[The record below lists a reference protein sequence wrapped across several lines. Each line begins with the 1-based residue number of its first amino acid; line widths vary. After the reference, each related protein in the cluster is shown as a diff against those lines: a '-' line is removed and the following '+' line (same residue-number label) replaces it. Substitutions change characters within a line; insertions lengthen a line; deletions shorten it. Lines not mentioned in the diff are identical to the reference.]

1 MKKKIIDFV
10 LNVIISD
17 KFLLEFLTFENI
29 IFLIIVIFYVFI
41 K

>member
-10 LNVIISD
+10 LNVITKD
-17 KFLLEFLTFENI
+17 TFVINYLMVINI
-29 IFLIIVIFYVFI
+29 VFAIIVIFYVFI

>member
-10 LNVIISD
+10 LNVITKD
-17 KFLLEFLTFENI
+17 TFVINYLIVINI
-29 IFLIIVIFYVFI
+29 VFAIIVIFYVFI